1 MGVQVPD
8 TAMRGDWNSA
18 HGRETEKTMPV
29 PRKRAPHGGGRRM
42 SRPAG
47 AAVSAS
53 VLGVLAAVALTGC
66 GGPSGPSGPSGASG
80 ASGPAAPASASA
92 SASAPASGGLAAGE
106 SGLCAATMK
115 LDSLTVQ
122 RTDALPGNRTRF
134 SFPATETVTS
144 PAAAQSVAQNLCGL
158 PQVPRETVACPAN
171 FGVSYQLSFA
181 AGSQRFAPVTVNA
194 GGCQL
199 VHGLGE
205 MRRVTTSAA
214 LWRTLGIAIGIPHP
228 DTTTFSGTSTN
239 AAS

>member
-1 MGVQVPD
+1 
-8 TAMRGDWNSA
+8 MRGDWNSA

-42 SRPAG
+42 SRLAG

-53 VLGVLAAVALTGC
+53 VLGVLAAVAVTGC
-66 GGPSGPSGPSGASG
+66 GSSASPSGPSGPSGR
-80 ASGPAAPASASA
+80 SGPAASAGAASSASA
-92 SASAPASGGLAAGE
+92 SASGNVAAGE

-122 RTDALPGNRTRF
+122 RADALPGNRTRF
-134 SFPATETVTS
+134 SFPATEKVTS
-144 PAAAQSVAQNLCGL
+144 AAAAQSVAQNLCGL
-158 PQVPRETVACPAN
+158 PQVPRKTVACPAD
-171 FGVSYQLSFA
+171 FGVSYQLTFA

-228 DTTTFSGTSTN
+228 DNAAFSGTSSN

>member
-42 SRPAG
+42 SRLAG

-53 VLGVLAAVALTGC
+53 VLGALAAVAVTGC
-66 GGPSGPSGPSGASG
+66 ASSASPSGPSGASG
-80 ASGPAAPASASA
+80 PSGPAAPASASA
-92 SASAPASGGLAAGE
+92 SASGGLAAGE

-134 SFPATETVTS
+134 SFPATEKVTS

-158 PQVPRETVACPAN
+158 PQVPRKTVACPAD

-228 DTTTFSGTSTN
+228 DNTTFSGTSSN